1 MGSRRRWIATARA
14 GRRVTGLLYLVAD
27 ADVSPCGRYRYALR
41 RVWRQWPGW
50 ESALDL
56 WVLLNPSTADG
67 SVDDPTVRKCRGF
80 SARDG
85 AAGFMLVNP
94 YAWRATSPGDL
105 WRAEAAGI
113 DIVGPYNDEVI
124 AEAARTA
131 RRVIVGWGSNA
142 AGHGGS
148 RWARVF
154 DLLRAARPD
163 RQVWAYG
170 VTKDGH
176 PRHPLMTGYDMPATL
191 I

>member
-1 MGSRRRWIATARA
+1 M
-14 GRRVTGLLYLVAD
+14 TGLPYLVAD

-41 RVWRQWPGW
+41 RTWRALLAAPGA
-50 ESALDL
+50 ELAPAAVATAAPDL

-67 SVDDPTVRKCRGF
+67 VRDDPTVRRCVGF
-80 SARDG
+80 SDRAG
-85 AAGFMLVNP
+85 APGLVLVNP
-94 YAWRATSPGDL
+94 FAWRATSPGDL
-105 WRAEAAGI
+105 WRAAAAGI
-113 DIVGPYNDEVI
+113 DIVGPRNDEVI

-142 AGHGGS
+142 ADHGGS